1 MGHQMPTDIAKAHLS
16 MKYLSQDDVAFFF
29 FLLNRENRQ
38 EAQLPEYS
46 AIFILGF
53 PVAFLLHVYSITI

>member
-1 MGHQMPTDIAKAHLS
+1 
-16 MKYLSQDDVAFFF
+16 MKYLLQDDVSFFF
-29 FLLNRENRQ
+29 FLLDRENRQ

-53 PVAFLLHVYSITI
+53 PVAFILQVYSRTI